1 VTRRNR
7 CKQRVDGQRDILMLL
22 KHTEINLKEQI
33 IRKKK
38 TIDVESIEN
47 DKKCK
52 KMGEKACSLISS
64 QVFE

>member
-7 CKQRVDGQRDILMLL
+7 CKQRVDGQIDKLMLL

-33 IRKKK
+33 IRKEK
-38 TIDVESIEN
+38 TLEVESI
-47 DKKCK
+47 KMTKSA
-52 KMGEKACSLISS
+52 KMGEKACSVIFS